1 MTVLSVDCVGKDYGT
16 RHVLTAASLSVK
28 AGRIEALVGR
38 NGAGKSTLMGI
49 AAGLIPAKYGL
60 VIWKGERL
68 NRARLWQLSRK
79 GLMFIPADGLLA
91 PAGRVR
97 DQLLMFAETF
107 PGGMP
112 VEEAVRYMRLDECAG
127 RRVAD
132 LSGGERR
139 RSDIAAAL
147 VRQPTCLLVDEVFRD
162 VAPVDCEFVGSIL
175 RGLAASG
182 VAIAISGHELAFVMK
197 YSDHVTWCTNGTT
210 RELGSPQM
218 ASEND
223 SFRSEFLGL
232 PWEVRAAGP
241 PETKSI
247 FGTLKQ

>member
-97 DQLLMFAETF
+97 DQLRMFAETF
-107 PGGMP
+107 PGGMA
-112 VEEAVRYMRLDECAG
+112 VEEAVHYMRLDECAG
-127 RRVAD
+127 RRVVE

-147 VRQPTCLLVDEVFRD
+147 VRQPACLLVDEVFRD

-182 VAIAISGHELAFVMK
+182 VAIAISGHELAFVMQ
-197 YSDHVTWCTNGTT
+197 YSDHVTWCANGTT
-210 RELGSPQM
+210 RALGSPQM

-223 SFRSEFLGL
+223 AFRSEFLGL
-232 PWEVRAAGP
+232 PWKALAAEP
-241 PETKSI
+241 AETKGI
-247 FGTLKQ
+247 LGTLKQ